1 MGRGGGDAQAGP
13 IDGVK
18 SPRACVLAAAALGA
32 AIVIAACGGGAS
44 SSSTTGVAPTSTTA
58 TNSAFH
64 LTSTAF
70 APGGPI
76 PRAYTCNGPD
86 VSLPLRWSGVPRGT
100 RELVLIMR
108 DPDAPGGNFIHW
120 AVAGIA
126 PGASGVAA
134 GRAAALGT
142 AGRNGFGTV
151 GYRGPCPPA
160 GPAHHYVIT
169 LSALSGRSDLAAG
182 FTAGQLRTA
191 ALGVATLVGT
201 YGRR

>member
-1 MGRGGGDAQAGP
+1 
-13 IDGVK
+13 VK
-18 SPRACVLAAAALGA
+18 FPRACVLVAAALGA

-44 SSSTTGVAPTSTTA
+44 SSSTTGVATTSTTA

-70 APGGPI
+70 SPGGAI
-76 PRAYTCNGPD
+76 PRAYTCDGPD

-126 PGASGVAA
+126 PGTSGVAA
-134 GRAAALGT
+134 GRGAALGT

-160 GPAHHYVIT
+160 GPPHRYVISLT
-169 LSALSGRSDLAAG
+169 ALASPSGLGPG
-182 FTAGQLRTA
+182 FTASEFKLRRPA
-191 ALGVATLVGT
+191 PVAMLTGT
-201 YGRR
+201 FGRG